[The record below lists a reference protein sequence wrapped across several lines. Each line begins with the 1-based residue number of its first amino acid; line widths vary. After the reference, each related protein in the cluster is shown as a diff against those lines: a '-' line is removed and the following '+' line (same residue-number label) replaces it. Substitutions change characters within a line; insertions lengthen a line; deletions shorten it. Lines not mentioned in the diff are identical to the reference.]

1 MCCLVIQHLDHLPA
15 LWALC
20 HELHT
25 GNHCKDAASWRASH
39 HPRYPDHDRYP
50 RQGREECLDWS
61 ALAADFFAS
70 CWLRQDSKKR
80 QLPSTLWTKMLR
92 LQSTPE
98 WRFLHSGGFWPFD
111 LVCLLAGSLFKLFVF
126 LFVSFFVLCDF
137 SILLI
142 FPCWGN

>member
-1 MCCLVIQHLDHLPA
+1 MCCLVIQHLYHLPA

-20 HELHT
+20 HELQT
-25 GNHCKDAASWRASH
+25 
-39 HPRYPDHDRYP
+39 
-50 RQGREECLDWS
+50 RQGTTAKMLHPGGLLITHVILTMTDTQGWKDCFDWS
-61 ALAADFFAS
+61 AVAADFFAS
-70 CWLRQDSKKR
+70 CWLRQDRKKC

-98 WRFLHSGGFWPFD
+98 KYSGGFWPFD
-111 LVCLLAGSLFKLFVF
+111 LVCLLAGSLFKLFAF
-126 LFVSFFVLCDF
+126 LFLSFFVLCDF